1 MAMLYLH
8 IVQVVYSISSKIE
21 TFNYHEVEHESN
33 QIQGINQ
40 KVSDG
45 IHHLKFGKKRK
56 RRKWILDIKIKN
68 YYYKYFVF
76 HKAIKA

>member
-21 TFNYHEVEHESN
+21 TFNYHEVEYESN
-33 QIQGINQ
+33 LIQDIDQ
-40 KVSDG
+40 KMSDG
-45 IHHLKFGKKRK
+45 NLSFEIWKEEK
-56 RRKWILDIKIKN
+56 RRKWKLDIKFEN
-68 YYYKYFVF
+68 YCYKYFVF

>member
-33 QIQGINQ
+33 LIQDIDQ
-40 KVSDG
+40 KMSDG
-45 IHHLKFGKKRK
+45 NLSFEIWKEEK
-56 RRKWILDIKIKN
+56 RRKWKLDIKFEN
-68 YYYKYFVF
+68 YCYKYFVF
-76 HKAIKA
+76 I